1 MQNTKGFSID
11 DVEVLV
17 LDEAD
22 RLLEMGFRDELI
34 KIMSGCKN
42 PKRQTLMLSA
52 TLNQDLKE
60 LAKLALQKPMQFSVD
75 RQQKQSEIKNLK
87 LTQYLVR
94 LQLDGLTNYY
104 QKFDEVRRVKDKK
117 KNKKRLDPD
126 HPDFDSEEE
135 YGKESDDDPN
145 DEPEQEEEEAEDEI
159 DDLDDL
165 GEEGEE
171 EMVSMDG
178 EEPKPAAPLVKKPRK
193 EKEIKAR
200 TNKCDEPLAKREA
213 SLLTI
218 LSKSFR
224 HRVIIFCNHKV
235 QCTRIAILLSSY
247 GLKVAEV
254 HSNVSQTQ
262 RMRSVEQ
269 F

>member
-11 DVEVLV
+11 EVEVLV

-22 RLLEMGFRDELI
+22 RLHELV
-34 KIMSGCKN
+34 KIMNDCKN

-94 LQLDGLTNYY
+94 LQLDGLTNYH
-104 QKFDEVRRVKDKK
+104 QGFDEVRRVKDKHK
-117 KNKKRLDPD
+117 KKKRLDPD
-126 HPDFDSEEE
+126 HPNFDSEEE
-135 YGKESDDDPN
+135 YGNEDDPN
-145 DEPEQEEEEAEDEI
+145 DVSEPEEEEAEEEQEMDI

-165 GEEGEE
+165 GEEGEA
-171 EMVSMDG
+171 EMVSMEGD
-178 EEPKPAAPLVKKPRK
+178 EEAQPVPTKKPRK
-193 EKEIKAR
+193 QTELKAKP
-200 TNKCDEPLAKREA
+200 NKVDEPLAKREA

-218 LSKSFR
+218 LNKSFR
-224 HRVIIFCNHKV
+224 KRVIIFCNHKA
-235 QCTRIAILLSSY
+235 QCTRLAVLLSSY
-247 GLKVAEV
+247 GLRVAEV
-254 HSNVSQTQ
+254 HSNISQTQ